1 MKVSTQELWR
11 LNGGLTKGSEY
22 TGFEKVIQTIQL
34 SYTFYMPSIDDTIEF
49 AQPLTKT
56 LSKEIPNVVI
66 AFKSNSNV
74 SHISIPIE
82 NKTRN
87 KLQARNKKKPQ

>member
-1 MKVSTQELWR
+1 M
-11 LNGGLTKGSEY
+11 
-22 TGFEKVIQTIQL
+22 IQTIRV
-34 SYTFYMPSIDDTIEF
+34 SYTFYMPSIEDTSEF

-66 AFKSNSNV
+66 AIKSNSNV

-87 KLQARNKKKPQ
+87 KLQARNKKKNPSNMVL